1 MVTRAS
7 PKFKIPRGGK
17 SEHVVSCQVVINPLR
32 FVGYLL
38 RFHLASDWSRKNK
51 YSRNFLWR
59 SRFYGKDCNRLTSSI
74 IRDFITMSSSQLD
87 RPVVSTD
94 WLNEELKNS
103 KGGLV
108 VLDTTWFSDKDA
120 CSGFSE

>member
-1 MVTRAS
+1 MNLPYEKHNNILLVPAFIFPLTYIPIPPPTR
-7 PKFKIPRGGK
+7 P
-17 SEHVVSCQVVINPLR
+17 VSFAVLGR
-32 FVGYLL
+32 SFGALL
-38 RFHLASDWSRKNK
+38 IHYAWIILLYKRLA
-51 YSRNFLWR
+51 
-59 SRFYGKDCNRLTSSI
+59 SSI

-94 WLNEELKNS
+94 WLIEKLKNS